1 VPNYKSFRVTEAEK
15 SMSYYAR
22 DFNNMVTR
30 AVIKS
35 FFLARQDA
43 EAISRHSYRIIRGK
57 YTIVCQHQ

>member
-1 VPNYKSFRVTEAEK
+1 
-15 SMSYYAR
+15 MSYYAR